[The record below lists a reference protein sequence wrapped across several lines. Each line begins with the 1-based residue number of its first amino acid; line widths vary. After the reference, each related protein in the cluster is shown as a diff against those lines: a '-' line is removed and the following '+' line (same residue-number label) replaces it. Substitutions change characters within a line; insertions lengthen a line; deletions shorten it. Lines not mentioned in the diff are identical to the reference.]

1 MAEPGFHSQTMN
13 IRALTAFLFCASAVS
28 LKPAHAQTPN
38 REFESRRPWIHTSL
52 PSASCGER
60 GIAVGIFPPAVPR
73 YPEGA
78 PVVIFVPGGA
88 DRGSAEALPGYAG
101 LGFVEVRFAFPGGGR
116 GEWTSGGTYDH
127 RGPACIR
134 ALADVIAFACGKTA
148 DQQGRRITALV
159 PGTTVLTSMVGIEG
173 SSHGGNACGLAMAT
187 HGKEFPELAFYASME
202 SPYGEGAVNVELG
215 GRDDRLNP
223 AYDAGTGRLDL
234 SKLAWSA
241 DLQPGPGK
249 RWRQSAGNP
258 NLKGGL
264 FFDVN
269 GDGKFAEGTDY
280 AANAFPAD
288 LGKGTLVWYTPR
300 LIREA
305 DARHLFGDPRPT
317 HIPTLDEAVE
327 FWHWRDA
334 APSIPNAVR
343 NCPNLA
349 VIVYA
354 NQRDHVQIA
363 PDHPHIVTQ
372 VEGYRKAGAK
382 FVRLNADRCYVERVT
397 AGIPPARGLAFPD
410 NEAGKEWTR
419 QTIGTG
425 LEPPE
430 LPLGIY
436 MKAVV
441 CELADRTHAKNW
453 SNNLD
458 RVLDPG
464 APWSMPQPSPNGPR
478 RFSPAR

>member
-1 MAEPGFHSQTMN
+1 MN
-13 IRALTAFLFCASAVS
+13 RPALILALLFLCAA
-28 LKPAHAQTPN
+28 PFQDTHAQGAETGPRPHTP
-38 REFESRRPWIHTSL
+38 WLHTFL
-52 PSASCGER
+52 PSPSAGDR
-60 GIAVGIFPPAVPR
+60 GIAVGVFPPSVPR

-134 ALADVIAFACGKTA
+134 ALADVIAFACGKAA

-159 PGTTVLTSMVGIEG
+159 PGIQVLTSIVGIEG

-187 HGKEFPELAFYASME
+187 HGKEFSELAFYASME

-215 GRDDRLNP
+215 GREDRLNP
-223 AYDAGTGRLDL
+223 AYDPGTGKLDL
-234 SKLAWSA
+234 ATLAWSNTLA
-241 DLQPGPGK
+241 PGPGK
-249 RWRQSAGNP
+249 RWRQSAGN
-258 NLKGGL
+258 LKGGL
-264 FFDVN
+264 FFDLD
-269 GDGKFAEGTDY
+269 GDGRFAEGTDY
-280 AANAFPAD
+280 AANAFPID
-288 LGKGTLVWYTPR
+288 LGKGTRVWYTPR

-305 DARHLFGDPRPT
+305 ATRHLWGEPRPS
-317 HIPTLDEAVE
+317 HLPTLDEAVA

-334 APSIPNAVR
+334 APSIPEAVR
-343 NCPNLA
+343 NCPNIA

-382 FVRLNADRCYVERVT
+382 FVRLNADRSYVERVT
-397 AGIPPARGLAFPD
+397 AGIPLARGLTFPD

-419 QTIGTG
+419 QTIASG

-430 LPLGIY
+430 LPLGIF

-441 CELADRTHAKNW
+441 CELADRTHAQNW
-453 SNNLD
+453 SANLAA
-458 RVLDPG
+458 VLEPG
-464 APWSMPQPSPNGPR
+464 APWTMPPPPSNVPR
-478 RFSPAR
+478 RFSPVR